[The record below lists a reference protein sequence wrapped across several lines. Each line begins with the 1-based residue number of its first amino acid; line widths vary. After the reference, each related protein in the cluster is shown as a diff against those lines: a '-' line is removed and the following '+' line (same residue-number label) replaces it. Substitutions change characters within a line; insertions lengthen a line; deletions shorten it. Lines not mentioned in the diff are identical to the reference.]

1 VSPPK
6 EMSKMLSFPF
16 ILVSLA
22 KKLKKIV
29 GWGGENLYNWTHS
42 ANAKIIEI
50 TKSAFKT
57 VGKYQRAIE

>member
-1 VSPPK
+1 
-6 EMSKMLSFPF
+6 MLSFPF

-29 GWGGENLYNWTHS
+29 GWGGENLYNWIHS